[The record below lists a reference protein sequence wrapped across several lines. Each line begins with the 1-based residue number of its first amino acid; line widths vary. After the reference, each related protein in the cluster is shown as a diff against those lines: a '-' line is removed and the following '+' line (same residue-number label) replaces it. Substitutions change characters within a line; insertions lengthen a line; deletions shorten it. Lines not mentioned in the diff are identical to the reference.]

1 MPNPDEILRTWQ
13 ALPWA
18 DSVPF
23 PPGRRALVLAPHPD
37 DETLGCGG
45 LIAACCAAGR
55 PPIVAVLTDGAGSHG
70 NLDPSSKTLLR
81 EQRQREVRR
90 ATQCLGVP
98 AEHLI
103 LLGFPDMGLADAA
116 GACAGL
122 LTLLARVHACDSI
135 VAPSCYDPHPDHKA
149 AAAIA
154 ETVAVTVGLSCLFYL
169 TWAWIFPPETNQAN
183 PAVQGWRLDISHH
196 LPAKRRAIVAHE
208 SQYFGLSDDPKRTC
222 LPAELLAIAQREYE
236 VILAG

>member
-1 MPNPDEILRTWQ
+1 MPNADETVRAWQ
-13 ALPWA
+13 ALPWV
-18 DSVPF
+18 DSRPF

-55 PPIVAVLTDGAGSHG
+55 PPVVAVLTDGAGSHG
-70 NLDPSSKTLLR
+70 NLDPPSQALLR

-90 ATQCLGVP
+90 ATRCLGVP
-98 AEHLI
+98 ADNLI

-116 GACAGL
+116 GACTDL
-122 LTLLARVHACDSI
+122 LTLLARAHACDSI
-135 VAPSCYDPHPDHKA
+135 VAPSRYDPHPDHMA

-154 ETVAVTVGLSCLFYL
+154 QTVAATVGLTCLFYL
-169 TWAWIFPPETNQAN
+169 TWAWIFPPETTQPGYGAR
-183 PAVQGWRLDISHH
+183 GWRLDISKH

-208 SQYFGLSDDPKRTC
+208 SQYFGLPDDPTRTC
-222 LPAELLAIAQREYE
+222 LPADLLAIAQRDYE
-236 VILAG
+236 VILAC